1 VPIFEVTLN
10 GRGLWIAVDGK
21 IHRVAFR
28 VARVVE
34 ADGAAA
40 AADQAVELVATDP
53 RARPLPGR
61 SAPDIAVETVVPA
74 RRMPAVQPG
83 FRFFSDPP

>member
-10 GRGLWIAVDGK
+10 GRGLWISVDGE
-21 IHRVAFR
+21 IQRVAFR

-34 ADGAAA
+34 ADDAAA
-40 AADQAVELVATDP
+40 AADQAVELVAMDP
-53 RARPLPGR
+53 KARPLPGK
-61 SAPDIAVETVVPA
+61 SAPDIAVETVVPV

-83 FRFFSDPP
+83 FRFSPDPP